1 MKKIFTLIALAFVAI
16 SISAKDV
23 VMGYYYH
30 NETWNK
36 FYQDVTAVTANSMVM
51 PGFLGTGITV
61 TLDWSDPTNIT
72 YTGEGEPWDNGDGT
86 TSARWD
92 TTYPATPYINDYP
105 FYGSEFGFGFDEN
118 LYIFGMYVYQGAN
131 SVYDE
136 NAGNPYIQTYLYSYF
151 SDGTASADYLYLY
164 TKVYTVDDEDAITA
178 PVVAP
183 AKPLIYNLQGQ
194 KVVTPRKGLNII
206 NGRKVVVK

>member
-16 SISAKDV
+16 SINAKDV

-30 NETWNK
+30 NDAWNQ
-36 FYQDVTAVTANSMVM
+36 FYQEVSTVTENSMVM

-61 TLDWSDPTNIT
+61 TLDWSDPANIT
-72 YTGEGEPWDNGDGT
+72 YAGEGEPWVNEDGT
-86 TSARWD
+86 TDARWN
-92 TTYPATPYINDYP
+92 TAFGYPYINDYP
-105 FYGSEFGFGFDEN
+105 FYGSDFGFGFDEN
-118 LYIFGMYVYQGAN
+118 LYIYGMYVYPGAY
-131 SVYDE
+131 SYYVE
-136 NAGNPYIQTYLYSYF
+136 NEDNPYIQTTLYTYF
-151 SDGTASADYLYLY
+151 SDGNATYDYLYLY
-164 TKVYTVDDEDAITA
+164 TKVYTIADEDTVAA